1 MSDTNDFPSPDEEFF
16 PEEFVEEET
25 QLPEPS
31 LPMDVDD
38 SIQLY
43 LRDINRSGLLDED
56 QEFLLAI
63 CVQADIL
70 NKLYL
75 ASNGQTDFELI
86 YTDLVTTW
94 GQVMSDCK
102 RLKVSPPVLPDL
114 LNEAIELR
122 QKPIHAKP
130 SALRAYLNDERW
142 RSDQHWE
149 VLATDLV
156 RFFSDAYLLPRD
168 FVTLLVTQIGPTD
181 PLPMLNELSL
191 PHPSRQIL
199 EESAEQVRLN
209 AKIATD
215 RLVEYNLRL
224 VISIAKHFT
233 NRGISLMDLIQEGN
247 MGLMR
252 AIQKFDPSKGFRFST
267 YATWWIRQSIGR
279 YILENAR
286 TIRIPIHITGS
297 LTKLNK
303 SRHTLLQTLGRE
315 PTAAELALDSEFLS
329 PEDAKLI
336 KASDRASLDARLL
349 RVWADATIK
358 VEQLIKSA
366 EEPVSL
372 ESPVGDEDNST
383 LGDYIEDID
392 AIEPI
397 DEVMR
402 TNLRTAIMQSLNLLT
417 EKEREV
423 LDLRFGLTDGIH
435 HSLYEISLT
444 FGLTRERIRQIESTA
459 LRKLRDPRRRNPL
472 QEYFKDH

>member
-1 MSDTNDFPSPDEEFF
+1 MSDADDQSNTDEEFF
-16 PEEFVEEET
+16 LEEFIEEES

-31 LPMDVDD
+31 LELGFDD

-43 LRDINRSGLLDED
+43 LRDINRGGLLDED
-56 QEFLLAI
+56 HEFLLAI
-63 CVQADIL
+63 CAQADIL

-75 ASNGQTDFELI
+75 GIDQLTDFELI
-86 YTDLVTTW
+86 YTDLVTSW
-94 GQVMSDCK
+94 GQVRSDCM
-102 RLKVSPPVLPDL
+102 RLKVALPVLLEL
-114 LNEAIELR
+114 LNEAGELR
-122 QKPIHAKP
+122 QKPVHNKQ
-130 SALRAYLNDERW
+130 SALRSYLNDERW
-142 RSDQHWE
+142 HSDQHWD

-156 RFFSDAYLLPRD
+156 RFFSDAYLLPGD
-168 FVTLLVTQIGPTD
+168 FLTLLLAQIGDTD
-181 PLPMLNELSL
+181 KLPMLGELIF
-191 PHPSRQIL
+191 PYPSRQVL
-199 EESAEQVRLN
+199 EDIAEQVRLN

-267 YATWWIRQSIGR
+267 YATWWIRQAIGR

-303 SRHTLLQTLGRE
+303 SRHALLQTLGRE
-315 PTAAELALDSEFLS
+315 PTTSELALDSGFLS
-329 PEDAKLI
+329 EEDAKLI
-336 KASDRASLDARLL
+336 KASDRSKLDARLL

-402 TNLRTAIMQSLNLLT
+402 TNLRTAIMESLNALT

-423 LDLRFGLTDGIH
+423 LDMRFGLTDGVH
-435 HSLYEISLT
+435 HSLDEISFT
-444 FGLTRERIRQIESTA
+444 YGLTRERIRQIEATA